1 MQTDAQK
8 IAADLEKSKGSQE
21 IEKERISSQ
30 ERIAGAQIGFK
41 AASENAKLS
50 SKETIEGVKIGK
62 EIVETLFEDNK
73 E

>member
-1 MQTDAQK
+1 MQSDSMK
-8 IAADLEKSKGSQE
+8 ISADLEKSKANQE

-50 SKETIEGVKIGK
+50 SKEQLEGVKIGK
-62 EIVETLFEDNK
+62 EIVETLFENK
-73 E
+73 